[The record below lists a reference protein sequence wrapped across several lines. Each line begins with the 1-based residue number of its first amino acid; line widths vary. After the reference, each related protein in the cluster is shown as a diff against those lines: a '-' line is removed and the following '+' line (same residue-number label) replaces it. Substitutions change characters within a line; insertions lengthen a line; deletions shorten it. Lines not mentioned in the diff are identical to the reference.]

1 MVNDTNAN
9 TSVLVSGENV
19 TIIPSSGKHTVGS
32 SKVKLKNLVDYS
44 WEHKFYP
51 GQILAIH
58 ISGKY
63 VAYGIQG
70 KFCLCRIY
78 NNIQLYIRMSFRK
91 RERYRSCIES
101 CNIGKSFD

>member
-9 TSVLVSGENV
+9 TSVLVCGENV

-70 KFCLCRIY
+70 KY
-78 NNIQLYIRMSFRK
+78 
-91 RERYRSCIES
+91 ERYRSKDCHIR
-101 CNIGKSFD
+101 